1 MIGELEVEAGPLA
14 RWQVHWCDPRREVP
28 WYAADPVLA
37 GLPTLAEWAHMHGT
51 QPGQPV
57 LLRSDGWSVPEVNGF
72 FASARMRNA
81 SVGTRRKYAFAMAVW
96 LGFLDAT
103 SRAWHDADEEDVAG
117 FKFWRMTDEA
127 NVRRVAGG
135 TVLDDLVAIS
145 AFYRWAGFR
154 FGVSD
159 PVARRQVPGP
169 NPGTT
174 TESFEAGPHLVRGK
188 DVKWLDPA
196 GYARWV
202 AVGLRGLDLS
212 GREVDGWR
220 GRNSQRDCAFVDGL
234 YGTGL
239 RLSEWASV
247 LRLELPADDEART
260 YYTCRLAAAC
270 AKGGRGR
277 RFWKPRS
284 VLTDVL
290 AYEEGE
296 CAAAVRRAQRA
307 GRYERQ
313 PRLLLVERMSR
324 HRRLEM
330 RDAKGNQMVA
340 SLDSLDPSARKR
352 LFRRTAAGLEPLAV
366 WLNEDGLPREAHGW
380 QHTFDTANERVVRA
394 GLTSFEANAHM
405 MRHSFALRWYSVG
418 RLLYERQ
425 VAHLNA
431 EEVSDFRA
439 QFGDT
444 WYLVKTLLGHA
455 NVTTTMDIYL
465 EPFRDLDVTLL
476 IEHAHGVALSA
487 LMASMFAA
495 HPQVL
500 SDPLAGKLS

>member
-1 MIGELEVEAGPLA
+1 MDGYRLRGRSLATTGCCWEFSDFGWLYGYSLMIDELEVEVGPLA
-14 RWQVHWCDPRREVP
+14 RWQVHWCDPRREVS
-28 WYAADPVLA
+28 WYATNPVLA
-37 GLPTLAEWAHMHGT
+37 GLPTLAEWAHAHGT

-81 SVGTRRKYAFAMAVW
+81 SAGTRRKYAFAVAVW

-103 SRAWHDADEEDVAG
+103 SRAWHDADEEDIAG

-169 NPGTT
+169 APGTS
-174 TESFEAGPHLVRGK
+174 TESFAAGPHVVRGK

-202 AVGLRGLDLS
+202 DVGLRGLDLS
-212 GREVDGWR
+212 GREIDGWR

-290 AYEEGE
+290 AYEEGNAPRRSAAPSVPAATSSSRGCCWSSACRGTGGWR
-296 CAAAVRRAQRA
+296 CATPTATSWSRRWTRWTPAPANGCSA
-307 GRYERQ
+307 GPPPDWNHWR
-313 PRLLLVERMSR
+313 
-324 HRRLEM
+324 
-330 RDAKGNQMVA
+330 
-340 SLDSLDPSARKR
+340 
-352 LFRRTAAGLEPLAV
+352 
-366 WLNEDGLPREAHGW
+366 
-380 QHTFDTANERVVRA
+380 
-394 GLTSFEANAHM
+394 
-405 MRHSFALRWYSVG
+405 
-418 RLLYERQ
+418 
-425 VAHLNA
+425 
-431 EEVSDFRA
+431 
-439 QFGDT
+439 FG
-444 WYLVKTLLGHA
+444 
-455 NVTTTMDIYL
+455 
-465 EPFRDLDVTLL
+465 
-476 IEHAHGVALSA
+476 
-487 LMASMFAA
+487 
-495 HPQVL
+495 
-500 SDPLAGKLS
+500 